1 MPNFFLELPGVPV
14 HCHHVM
20 NEHLIEHEEF
30 EAGAASENAN
40 ILTEATYAK
49 IGVADV
55 ASTKINEAIHAG
67 LFVVVSDSPFY
78 CRATDAIVGSVT
90 YFKSAHTT
98 REEAELAASQC
109 SDEDCEDR
117 FYVLPRK
124 PLPVRK
130 AAPTDDLIPF

>member
-1 MPNFFLELPGVPV
+1 
-14 HCHHVM
+14 M

-40 ILTEATYAK
+40 CLFEATLAK
-49 IGVADV
+49 AGSGGVA
-55 ASTKINEAIHAG
+55 SIKINEAIHAG
-67 LFVVVSDSPFY
+67 LFVVVCDSPFH

-90 YFKSAHTT
+90 YFKSAHAT

-117 FYVLPRK
+117 YYVLPRVS
-124 PLPVRK
+124 LPVRK